1 MTKRY
6 EVFLTRNYVVHIKA
20 ESKEEACSNVEFYL
34 GDCEDLSNEFEQAND
49 HFQIEKIK
57 PAINE
62 AFGLKK
68 FQRTLTKIRIFNDE
82 RNLFLT
88 IRQRT
93 QSG

>member
-62 AFGLKK
+62 AFWVEEIPEDISK
-68 FQRTLTKIRIFNDE
+68 D
-82 RNLFLT
+82 
-88 IRQRT
+88 
-93 QSG
+93 

>member
-1 MTKRY
+1 MTNRLDFFIKM
-6 EVFLTRNYVVHIKA
+6 NYVVNIKA

-62 AFGLKK
+62 AFWVEEIPEDINK
-68 FQRTLTKIRIFNDE
+68 D
-82 RNLFLT
+82 
-88 IRQRT
+88 
-93 QSG
+93 

>member
-1 MTKRY
+1 MAKRY

-62 AFGLKK
+62 AFWVEEIPEAINK
-68 FQRTLTKIRIFNDE
+68 D
-82 RNLFLT
+82 
-88 IRQRT
+88 
-93 QSG
+93 